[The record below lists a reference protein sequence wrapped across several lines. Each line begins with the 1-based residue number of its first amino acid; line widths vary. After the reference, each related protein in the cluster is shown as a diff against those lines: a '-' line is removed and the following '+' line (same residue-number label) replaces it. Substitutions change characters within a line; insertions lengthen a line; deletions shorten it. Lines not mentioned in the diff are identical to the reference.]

1 MIPPS
6 IGAETDATQ
15 SIAPTALRA
24 PEDSARAAGR
34 VQPEVVLQTGGK
46 RGLFTGRRSGALFGF
61 IGIAALLAAWQIC
74 ADTGI
79 VDIHISS
86 DPSQVVLSEYHLF
99 GSGAI
104 LGPLGVTA
112 AEVGWGLLLI
122 VVIGIPIGLL
132 LGRIAVLR
140 QMADP
145 IISILNSVP
154 YVLFLPLIIFWFG
167 LGEESKVLVVVW
179 AGILPLVINTSAGV
193 RNIDRD
199 YLRVGTVFMVTKARF
214 FKSIVLPAA
223 MPYVLTGL
231 RLAVA
236 RALVGAIV
244 VEFFL
249 GSHGLGFFVQN
260 ATANFE
266 MSTAM
271 AGITVMSVAA
281 LVLVRLIGMVEKRT
295 LAWSHSE

>member
-1 MIPPS
+1 MIPQS
-6 IGAETDATQ
+6 TGAKTDTTQ
-15 SIAPTALRA
+15 SVAPAALQAVEDRA
-24 PEDSARAAGR
+24 
-34 VQPEVVLQTGGK
+34 QPEVVLQTNGK
-46 RGLFTGRRSGALFGF
+46 RGVLTGRRSGALFGF
-61 IGIAALLAAWQIC
+61 IGIAAVLAAWQIC
-74 ADTGI
+74 AVTGV

-86 DPSQVVLSEYHLF
+86 DPSQVVRSEVHLF
-99 GSGAI
+99 GSGTI

-112 AEVGWGLLLI
+112 TEVGWGLLLI
-122 VVIGIPIGLL
+122 IVIGIPIGLI
-132 LGRIAVLR
+132 LGRITVLR

-179 AGILPLVINTSAGV
+179 AGILPLIINTSAGV

-199 YLRVGTVFMVTKARF
+199 YLRVGQVFMVTKARF
-214 FKSIVLPAA
+214 FKSILLPAA

-260 ATANFE
+260 ATSNFE

-271 AGITVMSVAA
+271 AGITVMAVAA
-281 LVLVRLIGMVEKRT
+281 LILVRLIGMVEKRT